1 MDLRTLELKL
11 AEAKKANKEA
21 GRLYDWTASCVDVLE
36 QDIAEYKGNRG
47 LASGAPGAGSGP
59 SGGGPLAASAPTSW
73 PAAQLP
79 PSAPGRSRSRP
90 RGRPEP
96 PDVHPLIQ
104 EIVKQ
109 LHKNE
114 YYDAE
119 DGIRLA

>member
-73 PAAQLP
+73 PAAQVP
-79 PSAPGRSRSRP
+79 PSAPGRSRSP
-90 RGRPEP
+90 RC
-96 PDVHPLIQ
+96 DPLIQ
-104 EIVKQ
+104 EIVRQ
-109 LHKNE
+109 LHKNK

-119 DGIRLA
+119 EGIRLA